1 MKKHYVVLVLV
12 VIGLIAISGCVDK
25 SEVKSVTEDEHQIDK
40 PSVES
45 ETKDEQRTSTAEVE
59 PATKAELAVASK
71 DRCDLEPDVGPCRA
85 AIPKYY
91 FDKETQTCKEFI
103 WGGCEG
109 TVPFHTLAAC
119 EETCGLVQKW
129 VKCTVEEKKA
139 EICTADYTPVCG
151 DNGKTYSNKCSACS
165 SGEIDAWT
173 AGECP
178 PPVWTTCTEEQ
189 KKAEIC
195 TLDYT
200 PVCGDNGKTYSNKCV
215 ACSSGEITA
224 WTAGECPPPVWTT
237 CTEEQKQNQ
246 VCTME
251 YVPVCGDNGKTYGN
265 KCSACSSG
273 EINAW
278 TVGECANVWT
288 PCTAEQIENKACTME
303 YVPVCGNNGKTY
315 GNKCEACSSG
325 EISAWTFGECPQ
337 KWTPCTEE
345 QKQNQACTMEYVP
358 VCGDNGKTY
367 ANKCEA
373 CSSGEVNSW
382 TEGECPPPV
391 WLNCTEEE
399 KKAEICTLDYTPVCG
414 DNGKTYGNKCMA
426 CSSGEITAWTAGE
439 CADVWTPCTTEQ
451 KQNQAC
457 TREYVPVCGDNG
469 KTYGNKC
476 SACSSG
482 EITAWTFGECT

>member
-189 KKAEIC
+189 KQNQVC
-195 TLDYT
+195 TMEYV
-200 PVCGDNGKTYSNKCV
+200 PVCGDNGKTYGNKCS
-215 ACSSGEITA
+215 ACSSGEISA
-224 WTAGECPPPVWTT
+224 WTVGECANVWTT
-237 CTEEQKQNQ
+237 CTAEQKQNQ

-273 EINAW
+273 EI
-278 TVGECANVWT
+278 
-288 PCTAEQIENKACTME
+288 
-303 YVPVCGNNGKTY
+303 
-315 GNKCEACSSG
+315 
-325 EISAWTFGECPQ
+325 SAWTFGECPQ
-337 KWTPCTEE
+337 KWTTCTEE
-345 QKQNQACTMEYVP
+345 QKQNQACTMEYLP

-367 ANKCEA
+367 GNKCEA

-414 DNGKTYGNKCMA
+414 DNGKTYGNKCSA
-426 CSSGEITAWTAGE
+426 CSSGEISAWTAGE
-439 CADVWTPCTTEQ
+439 CANVWTPCTAEQ
-451 KQNQAC
+451 KQNKAC
-457 TREYVPVCGDNG
+457 TREYVPVCGNNG
-469 KTYGNKC
+469 KTYDNKC
-476 SACSSG
+476 VACSSG
-482 EITAWTFGECT
+482 EISAWTFGECP